1 MGWSH
6 HTTPL
11 SQILANLYMDFFEK
25 DALET
30 VLKKSSCG
38 GIGRRLR
45 RRLSFLGRQPDPGG
59 TLPPESRW
67 LLLRLKLSSP
77 FMALGSPEL
86 VYAIADPRGQS
97 LNSIFLE
104 NQTGLTWRVRGSSI
118 YYSRPRTCTNTKGH
132 TNTRN
137 HPHQKRDKNYTH
149 KGMYAQQQTMT
160 VNYVLNS
167 VPTLFPPSSFPSPL
181 LHFLL
186 GGQTHI
192 SPR

>member
-97 LNSIFLE
+97 LNSIFLKIK
-104 NQTGLTWRVRGSSI
+104 L
-118 YYSRPRTCTNTKGH
+118 
-132 TNTRN
+132 
-137 HPHQKRDKNYTH
+137 D
-149 KGMYAQQQTMT
+149 
-160 VNYVLNS
+160 
-167 VPTLFPPSSFPSPL
+167 
-181 LHFLL
+181 
-186 GGQTHI
+186 
-192 SPR
+192 